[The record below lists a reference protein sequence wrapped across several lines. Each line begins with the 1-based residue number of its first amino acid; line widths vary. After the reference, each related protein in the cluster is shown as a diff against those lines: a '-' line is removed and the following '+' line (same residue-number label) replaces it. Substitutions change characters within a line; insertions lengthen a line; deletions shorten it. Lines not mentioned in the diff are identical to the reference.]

1 MGTIHIIVILQIVL
15 FILNIIFA
23 GIVIFVERKNP
34 TVTLTWILVF
44 VILPYIGFIIYLLVG
59 QNFSGR
65 KLFKEK
71 ALIDKYKQEYM
82 LKNKPNNMDNINFNK
97 DYIDIIKMN
106 YNNGSSRYS
115 MKNDV
120 EIFVDGN
127 DKFKSLIEDIKN
139 AKRYIHIDYYIF
151 RKDEIGSEI
160 LSELE
165 KKLEEGL
172 EVRLLVDD
180 FGSMSLTRK
189 NRLKRFLELG
199 GEFASFFP
207 RILSYINLKVNYR
220 NHRKMV
226 VIDGECA
233 YIGGFNVGDEY
244 LGRDTKIGNWRD
256 THIKIKGEAVNA
268 VNERFILDWC
278 YAAKKEMNDLE
289 RFTSNCNMNQGDV
302 SMQIVTSGPD
312 HNEEHIKNA
321 YVKMI
326 TSAKKS
332 IRMTSPYF
340 IPDDVMLESLKI
352 AALSGI
358 DVQIIIPGNPDHTFL
373 KWVANSYVGILVE
386 AGAKIYYYNNGF
398 VHAKVLTIDS
408 EVVSIGSA
416 NMDIRS
422 FRLDFEIVSI
432 MYNSR
437 IAKETEK
444 QFEDDLKYCSELT
457 KEKFNSR
464 GRGDK
469 ILESL
474 TRLLSPV
481 L

>member
-1 MGTIHIIVILQIVL
+1 MEWSQIVFWVEIIL
-15 FILNIIFA
+15 FLLNILFA

-44 VILPYIGFIIYLLVG
+44 VVLPYIGFIIYLLVG

-71 ALIDKYKQEYM
+71 AKIDEYKLKILKEKKSTGLQEELLNNKY
-82 LKNKPNNMDNINFNK
+82 LDL
-97 DYIDIIKMN
+97 IKMN
-106 YNNGSSRYS
+106 YNNCDSLYVT
-115 MKNDV
+115 KNEV
-120 EIFVDGN
+120 EIFVTGK
-127 DKFKSLIEDIKN
+127 DKFDALLKDLKN
-139 AKRYIHIDYYIF
+139 AKKYIHIDYYIF
-151 RKDEIGSEI
+151 RKDEIGTEI
-160 LSELE
+160 IEV
-165 KKLEEGL
+165 LEEKLKEGI
-172 EVRLLVDD
+172 EVKLLVDD
-180 FGSMSLTRK
+180 FGSTDLTK
-189 NRLKRFLELG
+189 KGRLDNYLKLG

-207 RILSYINLKVNYR
+207 RILSYINPRVNYR

-226 VIDGECA
+226 VIDGEYG
-233 YIGGFNVGDEY
+233 YIGGYNVGDEY
-244 LGRDTKIGNWRD
+244 LGRDPKIGNWRD
-256 THIKIKGEAVNA
+256 THIKIRGEAVGLI
-268 VNERFILDWC
+268 NERFILDWC
-278 YAAKKEMNDLE
+278 YAAKKEINNFEKFKYDGDLRE
-289 RFTSNCNMNQGDV
+289 GDV

-312 HNEEHIKNA
+312 HTEEYIKNA

-332 IRMTSPYF
+332 IRMTTPYF

-358 DVQIIIPGNPDHTFL
+358 DVQIIIPGNPDRKFL
-373 KWVANSYVGILVE
+373 QWVANSYVETLIE
-386 AGAKIYYYNNGF
+386 AGVKVYHYNNGF
-398 VHAKVLTIDS
+398 VHAKVLAIDS

-432 MYNSR
+432 MYNSEM
-437 IAKETEK
+437 AKSAEK
-444 QFEDDLKYCSELT
+444 QFEDDLEYSTELI
-457 KEKFNSR
+457 KEEFRKR
-464 GRGDK
+464 GRRIK
-469 ILESL
+469 ILESI